1 MFFNMLA
8 FELRYFMRQPSFYVT
23 SLIFFFMAFFI
34 SSSSKFPLGG
44 ANVHMNSPFSIM
56 LLTVTFC
63 TFAMFLVVNFV
74 ASSAI
79 RNSESKMDEL
89 VFSEPVNPV
98 PYQAGRFFGSY
109 LVVLIVFL
117 SVPLGVFLGSQFGL
131 LVGWLDGELI
141 GPNKLM
147 YYAAPYL
154 YLAVPSLLVLSAIFN
169 SVAVYFK
176 TMMSVYVAAVVI
188 FIAYQIA
195 GVYFDDLAFRNIVV
209 YADPFGS
216 GSLIDL
222 TRYWTVNDKNTE
234 VLTLTGDLLVN
245 RILWV
250 AISVAMFFGL
260 GKLSNRIVTK
270 KQKKQFKVSAFVQ
283 NKQAALINS
292 AKNYKSAG
300 VSTKSQLI
308 MRSIFELKQVIF
320 SAPFMILAGVSIV
333 TLMIPLFA
341 PIGAYG
347 TTNWP
352 LTQNMVNV
360 ISGISGLFL
369 FVIIAFYSAELVWR
383 ERQSGMGDIV
393 DSFPVH
399 NSVFWVSKILAL
411 IAAISGL
418 FLVGMILTITVQL
431 FKGQFNLE
439 LGQYLFRVV
448 YLSILPLIML
458 TVLAFFLQ
466 IISPNKYVGMGLFIL
481 YYIVQ
486 TVMGSYGFEHH
497 MYHFSQS
504 SSVPYSDIN
513 GYGHFLQGAHWYTLY
528 WGALS
533 LVLAIVGFALWHRG
547 PSQTLRTRLS
557 MLRYNMSLK
566 GQAVAVISALV
577 FVGAGY
583 NIYNNTRVLNEFTTS
598 DEFQDK
604 QISYEQQF
612 AQYKDL
618 ALPMVTDVDLT
629 VDVYPKKR
637 ALSAVAKIKFTN
649 TSKEPITRVLITSPQ
664 HAKSWDVAMAGGK
677 IVEKLPAFYSA
688 WFEFEQP
695 LMPNEVREGQLS
707 VTRDH
712 TAFTDKDSDT
722 QLVANGTFINN
733 WELLPSFG
741 YNRGLQVADKFER
754 RKHDLPELERA
765 HKLEDSQ
772 YYTQSDLGA
781 ANGFINFKAT
791 VTTDE
796 SQFAITP
803 GYLQSESVKEG
814 RRTFVYEMD
823 APILNFYAVLSAE
836 LESKKVEH
844 NGVNVE
850 VYYHK
855 DHAWN
860 VDRMIESVQ
869 DSIDYFTQ
877 AFGPYQ
883 HKQLRIIEFPKY
895 RSFAQSFANTVP
907 YSESMG
913 FITDLRDESK
923 VDYPYYV
930 TAHEVAHQWW
940 GHQVSAANVEGS
952 AVISETLSQYSALMV
967 LEKRFGAE
975 KLRKFLKYEL
985 DRYLIGR
992 TGEAFEEMPLY
1003 KTQSQQYLHYNKG
1016 SVVMMAIYDRLGE
1029 KRLNNALKAF
1039 LNEFQYQSTPYP
1051 TTLDLLSYLK
1061 RDATQ
1066 AEQRFIDDQFKYIT
1080 LYELE
1085 MKDVSVTDS
1094 VDREGFY
1101 TVTLSV
1107 EAVKQR
1113 ADGQG
1118 EETEQPLDELVD
1130 IALFSDD
1137 PENLLAEDF
1146 VIYSKKHQ
1154 IVSGTNTIEL
1164 KVKEKPLFAG
1174 VDPYIKLVDKDSKN
1188 NLAKF

>member
-89 VFSEPVNPV
+89 VFSKPVNPV

-222 TRYWTVNDKNTE
+222 TRYWAVNDKNTE

-439 LGQYLFRVV
+439 LGQYLFRIV

>member
-1 MFFNMLA
+1 
-8 FELRYFMRQPSFYVT
+8 
-23 SLIFFFMAFFI
+23 MAFFI

-63 TFAMFLVVNFV
+63 TLAMFLVVNFV

-89 VFSEPVNPV
+89 VFSKPVNPV

-250 AISVAMFFGL
+250 AISVALFFGL

-439 LGQYLFRVV
+439 LGQYLFRIV

-629 VDVYPKKR
+629 VDIYPKKR

-796 SQFAITP
+796 SQLAITP

-855 DHAWN
+855 NHAWN

-1029 KRLNNALKAF
+1029 KRLNAALKAF
-1039 LNEFQYQSTPYP
+1039 LNEFKYQSTPYP

-1085 MKDVSVTDS
+1085 MKEVSVTDD
-1094 VDREGFY
+1094 VDGEGFY

-1107 EAVKQR
+1107 EATKQH

-1118 EETEQPLDELVD
+1118 EETEQPLDELID

-1146 VIYSKKHQ
+1146 VIYSQKHQ

-1164 KVKEKPLFAG
+1164 KVKEKPVFAG

>member
-1 MFFNMLA
+1 
-8 FELRYFMRQPSFYVT
+8 
-23 SLIFFFMAFFI
+23 MAFFI

-63 TFAMFLVVNFV
+63 TLAMFLVVNFV

-89 VFSEPVNPV
+89 VFSKPVNPV

-131 LVGWLDGELI
+131 LVGWLDSELV

-333 TLMIPLFA
+333 TLMIPLLA

-439 LGQYLFRVV
+439 LGQYLFRIV

-481 YYIVQ
+481 YYIAQ
-486 TVMGSYGFEHH
+486 KVMGSYGFEHH

-557 MLRYNMSLK
+557 MLRYNMLLK

-629 VDVYPKKR
+629 VDIYPKKR

-649 TSKEPITRVLITSPQ
+649 TSNEPITRVLITSPQ

-733 WELLPSFG
+733 WELLPNFG

-844 NGVNVE
+844 NGVNIE

-855 DHAWN
+855 NHAWN

-907 YSESMG
+907 YSESIG

-1061 RDATQ
+1061 QDATQ
-1066 AEQRFIDDQFKYIT
+1066 AEQSFIDDQFKYIT

-1094 VDREGFY
+1094 VDSEGFY

>member
-8 FELRYFMRQPSFYVT
+8 FELRYFARQPSFYVT

-63 TFAMFLVVNFV
+63 TLAMFLVVNFV

-89 VFSEPVNPV
+89 VFSKPVNPV

-439 LGQYLFRVV
+439 LGQYLFRIV

-481 YYIVQ
+481 YYIAQ
-486 TVMGSYGFEHH
+486 KVMGSYGFEHH

-629 VDVYPKKR
+629 VDIFPKKR

-649 TSKEPITRVLITSPQ
+649 TSNEPITRVLISSPQ

-677 IVEKLPAFYSA
+677 IVEKLPALYSA

-695 LMPNEVREGQLS
+695 LMPNEIREGQLS

-712 TAFTDKDSDT
+712 KGFTDQGSDT

-733 WELLPSFG
+733 FELLPSFG
-741 YNRGLQVADKFER
+741 YSRGLQVADKFER

-765 HKLEDSQ
+765 HKLEASQ
-772 YYTQSDLGA
+772 YYTQSNFGA

-803 GYLQSESVKEG
+803 GYLQSESVKDG

-844 NGVNVE
+844 NGVNIE

-855 DHAWN
+855 NHAWN
-860 VDRMIESVQ
+860 IDRMIESVQ

-940 GHQVSAANVEGS
+940 GHQVSGANVEGS

-967 LEKRFGAE
+967 LKKRFGGE

-1029 KRLNNALKAF
+1029 KRLNDALKSF

-1061 RDATQ
+1061 QDATQ
-1066 AEQRFIDDQFKYIT
+1066 AEQSFIDDQFKYIT

-1094 VDREGFY
+1094 ADSDGFY
-1101 TVTLSV
+1101 SVTLNI
-1107 EAVKQR
+1107 EAIKQR

-1118 EETEQPLDELVD
+1118 EETEQPLDELID

-1146 VIYSKKHQ
+1146 VIYSQKHQ

>member
-8 FELRYFMRQPSFYVT
+8 FELRYFVRQPSFYVT

-63 TFAMFLVVNFV
+63 TLAMFLVVNFV

-89 VFSEPVNPV
+89 VFSKPVNPV

-250 AISVAMFFGL
+250 AISVALFFGL

-439 LGQYLFRVV
+439 LGQYLFRIV

-629 VDVYPKKR
+629 VDIYPKKR

-855 DHAWN
+855 NHAWN

-1039 LNEFQYQSTPYP
+1039 LNEFKYQLTPYP

-1061 RDATQ
+1061 QDATQ
-1066 AEQRFIDDQFKYIT
+1066 AEQSFIDDQFKYIT

-1094 VDREGFY
+1094 VDSEGFY

>member
-8 FELRYFMRQPSFYVT
+8 FELRYFVRQPSFYVT

-63 TFAMFLVVNFV
+63 TLAMFLVVNFV

-89 VFSEPVNPV
+89 VFSKPVNPV

-439 LGQYLFRVV
+439 LGQYLFRIV

-481 YYIVQ
+481 YYIAQ
-486 TVMGSYGFEHH
+486 KVMGSYGFEHH

-566 GQAVAVISALV
+566 GQAIAVVSALV

-604 QISYEQQF
+604 QINYEQQF

-629 VDVYPKKR
+629 VDIYPKRR
-637 ALSAVAKIKFTN
+637 ALNAVAKIKFTN
-649 TSKEPITRVLITSPQ
+649 TSNEPITRVLITSPQ

-712 TAFTDKDSDT
+712 TGFTDQGSDT

-733 WELLPSFG
+733 LELLPSFG
-741 YNRGLQVADKFER
+741 YNRGLQVSDKFER

-765 HKLEDSQ
+765 HKLEDSR
-772 YYTQSDLGA
+772 YYTQSNFGA

-803 GYLQSESVKEG
+803 GYLQSESVKDG

-844 NGVNVE
+844 NGVNIE

-855 DHAWN
+855 NHAWN

-923 VDYPYYV
+923 VDLPYYV

-940 GHQVSAANVEGS
+940 GHQVSGANVEGS

-967 LEKRFGAE
+967 LKKRFGAE

-985 DRYLIGR
+985 DKYLMGR

-1003 KTQSQQYLHYNKG
+1003 KTQAQQYLHYNKG
-1016 SVVMMAIYDRLGE
+1016 SVAMMAIYDRLGE
-1029 KRLNNALKAF
+1029 VRLNAALKAF

-1061 RDATQ
+1061 QDATQ
-1066 AEQRFIDDQFKYIT
+1066 AEQNFIDDQFKYIT

-1085 MKDVSVTDS
+1085 MKDASVTDS
-1094 VDREGFY
+1094 VDSEGFY

-1118 EETEQPLDELVD
+1118 EETEQPLDELID

-1146 VIYSKKHQ
+1146 VIYSQKHQ

>member
-89 VFSEPVNPV
+89 VFSKPVNPV

-439 LGQYLFRVV
+439 LGQYLFRIV

-1051 TTLDLLSYLK
+1051 TALDLLSYLK

>member
-89 VFSEPVNPV
+89 VFSKPVNPV

-154 YLAVPSLLVLSAIFN
+154 YLAVPGLLVLSAIFN

-439 LGQYLFRVV
+439 LGQYLFRIV

>member
-1 MFFNMLA
+1 MFFKMLA
-8 FELRYFMRQPSFYVT
+8 FELRYFVRQPSFYVT

-63 TFAMFLVVNFV
+63 TLAMFLVVNFV

-89 VFSEPVNPV
+89 VFSKPVNPV

-250 AISVAMFFGL
+250 AISIAMFFGL

-300 VSTKSQLI
+300 ISTKSQLI

-352 LTQNMVNV
+352 LTQNMVNI

-439 LGQYLFRVV
+439 LGQYLFRIV

-481 YYIVQ
+481 YYIAQ
-486 TVMGSYGFEHH
+486 TVMDSYGFEHH

-513 GYGHFLQGAHWYTLY
+513 GYGHFLLAAHWYTLY

-629 VDVYPKKR
+629 VDIYPKKR

-649 TSKEPITRVLITSPQ
+649 TSNEPITRVLISSPQ

-677 IVEKLPAFYSA
+677 IVEKLPALYSA

-695 LMPNEVREGQLS
+695 LMPNEIREGQLS
-707 VTRDH
+707 VTREH
-712 TAFTDKDSDT
+712 TGFTDQGSDT

-733 WELLPSFG
+733 LELLPSFG

-772 YYTQSDLGA
+772 YYTQSDFGA

-803 GYLQSESVKEG
+803 GYLQSESVKDG

-844 NGVNVE
+844 NGVNIE

-855 DHAWN
+855 NHAWN
-860 VDRMIESVQ
+860 IDRMIESVQ

-940 GHQVSAANVEGS
+940 GHQVSGANVEGS

-1016 SVVMMAIYDRLGE
+1016 SIVMMAIYDRLGE
-1029 KRLNNALKAF
+1029 KRLNDALKAF

-1061 RDATQ
+1061 QDATQ
-1066 AEQRFIDDQFKYIT
+1066 AEQSFIDDQFKYIT
-1080 LYELE
+1080 LYEFE

-1094 VDREGFY
+1094 ADSEGFY
-1101 TVTLSV
+1101 TVTLNV
-1107 EAVKQR
+1107 EAVKQH

-1118 EETEQPLDELVD
+1118 EETEQPLDELID

-1146 VIYSKKHQ
+1146 VIYSQKHQ

>member
-89 VFSEPVNPV
+89 VFSKPVNPV

-439 LGQYLFRVV
+439 LGQYLFRIV

-695 LMPNEVREGQLS
+695 LMPNEAREGQLS

>member
-89 VFSEPVNPV
+89 VFSKPVNPV

-383 ERQSGMGDIV
+383 GRQSGMGDIV

-439 LGQYLFRVV
+439 LGQYLFRIV

>member
-1 MFFNMLA
+1 
-8 FELRYFMRQPSFYVT
+8 
-23 SLIFFFMAFFI
+23 MAFFI

-63 TFAMFLVVNFV
+63 TLAMFLVVNFV

-89 VFSEPVNPV
+89 VFSKPVNPV

-439 LGQYLFRVV
+439 LGQYLFRIV

-629 VDVYPKKR
+629 VDIYPKKR

-712 TAFTDKDSDT
+712 TAFTDKGSDT

-855 DHAWN
+855 NHAWN

-869 DSIDYFTQ
+869 DSIDYYTQ

-985 DRYLIGR
+985 DRYLMGR

-1016 SVVMMAIYDRLGE
+1016 SVAMMAIYDRLGE
-1029 KRLNNALKAF
+1029 KRLNDALKAF
-1039 LNEFQYQSTPYP
+1039 LNEFKYQSTPYP

-1061 RDATQ
+1061 QDATQ
-1066 AEQRFIDDQFKYIT
+1066 AEQSFIDDQFKYIT

-1094 VDREGFY
+1094 VDSEGFY

-1107 EAVKQR
+1107 EAVKQH

-1118 EETEQPLDELVD
+1118 EETEQPLDELID

-1146 VIYSKKHQ
+1146 VIYSQKHQ

>member
-1 MFFNMLA
+1 
-8 FELRYFMRQPSFYVT
+8 
-23 SLIFFFMAFFI
+23 MAFFI

-89 VFSEPVNPV
+89 VFSKPVNPV

-117 SVPLGVFLGSQFGL
+117 SVPSGVFLGSQFGL

-439 LGQYLFRVV
+439 LGQYLFRIV

-481 YYIVQ
+481 YYIAQ
-486 TVMGSYGFEHH
+486 KVMGSYGFEHH

-629 VDVYPKKR
+629 VDIFSKKR

-649 TSKEPITRVLITSPQ
+649 TSNEPITRVLISSPQ

-712 TAFTDKDSDT
+712 KGFTDQGSDT

-733 WELLPSFG
+733 LELLPSFG
-741 YNRGLQVADKFER
+741 YSRGLQVADKFER

-772 YYTQSDLGA
+772 YYTQSDFGA

-803 GYLQSESVKEG
+803 GYLQSESVKDG

-844 NGVNVE
+844 NGVNIE

-855 DHAWN
+855 NHAWN
-860 VDRMIESVQ
+860 IDRMIESVQ

-940 GHQVSAANVEGS
+940 GHQVSGANVEGS

-1029 KRLNNALKAF
+1029 KRLNDALKAF

-1061 RDATQ
+1061 QDATQ
-1066 AEQRFIDDQFKYIT
+1066 AEQSFIDDQFKYIT

-1094 VDREGFY
+1094 VDSDGFY
-1101 TVTLSV
+1101 SVTLNI
-1107 EAVKQR
+1107 EAIKQR

-1118 EETEQPLDELVD
+1118 EETEQPLDELID

-1146 VIYSKKHQ
+1146 VIYSQKHQ

>member
-1 MFFNMLA
+1 
-8 FELRYFMRQPSFYVT
+8 
-23 SLIFFFMAFFI
+23 MAFFI

-63 TFAMFLVVNFV
+63 TLAMFLVVNFV

-89 VFSEPVNPV
+89 VFSKPVNPV

-250 AISVAMFFGL
+250 AISVALFFGL

-439 LGQYLFRVV
+439 LGQYLFRIV

-629 VDVYPKKR
+629 VDIYPKKR

-855 DHAWN
+855 NHAWN

-1003 KTQSQQYLHYNKG
+1003 KTQGQLYLHYNKG

-1061 RDATQ
+1061 QDATQ
-1066 AEQRFIDDQFKYIT
+1066 AEQSFIDDQFKYIT

-1085 MKDVSVTDS
+1085 MKEVSVTDD
-1094 VDREGFY
+1094 VDGEGFY

-1107 EAVKQR
+1107 EATKQH

-1118 EETEQPLDELVD
+1118 EETEQPLDELID

-1154 IVSGTNTIEL
+1154 IVSGNNTIEL

>member
-8 FELRYFMRQPSFYVT
+8 FELRYFVRQPSFYVT

-63 TFAMFLVVNFV
+63 TLAMFLVVNFV

-89 VFSEPVNPV
+89 VFSKPVNPV

-250 AISVAMFFGL
+250 AISVALFFGL

-439 LGQYLFRVV
+439 LGQYLFRIV

-629 VDVYPKKR
+629 VDIYPKKR

-855 DHAWN
+855 NHAWN

-1085 MKDVSVTDS
+1085 MKEVSVTDD
-1094 VDREGFY
+1094 VDGEGFY

-1107 EAVKQR
+1107 EATKQH

-1118 EETEQPLDELVD
+1118 EETEQPLDELID

-1154 IVSGTNTIEL
+1154 IVSGNNTIEL

>member
-8 FELRYFMRQPSFYVT
+8 FELRYFARQPSFYVT

-89 VFSEPVNPV
+89 VFSKPVNPV

-131 LVGWLDGELI
+131 LVGWLDSELV

-260 GKLSNRIVTK
+260 GKLSNRIVIK

-283 NKQAALINS
+283 NKQAALISS

-300 VSTKSQLI
+300 ISTKSQLI

-352 LTQNMVNV
+352 LTQNMVNI

-411 IAAISGL
+411 IVAISGL

-439 LGQYLFRVV
+439 LGQYLFRIV

-481 YYIVQ
+481 YYIAQ
-486 TVMGSYGFEHH
+486 KVMGSYGFEHH

-513 GYGHFLQGAHWYTLY
+513 GYGHFLQAANWYTLY

-566 GQAVAVISALV
+566 GQAIAVVSVLV

-629 VDVYPKKR
+629 VDIYPKRR
-637 ALSAVAKIKFTN
+637 ALNAVAKIKFTN
-649 TSKEPITRVLITSPQ
+649 TSNEPITRVLITSPQ

-712 TAFTDKDSDT
+712 TGFTDQGSDT

-754 RKHDLPELERA
+754 RKHNLPELERA

-772 YYTQSDLGA
+772 YYTQSNFGA

-814 RRTFVYEMD
+814 RRIFVYEMD

-855 DHAWN
+855 NHAWN

-1085 MKDVSVTDS
+1085 MKEVSVTDD
-1094 VDREGFY
+1094 VDGEGFY

-1107 EAVKQR
+1107 EATKQH

-1118 EETEQPLDELVD
+1118 EETEQPLDELID

-1154 IVSGTNTIEL
+1154 IVSGNNTIEL

>member
-1 MFFNMLA
+1 
-8 FELRYFMRQPSFYVT
+8 
-23 SLIFFFMAFFI
+23 MAFFI

-89 VFSEPVNPV
+89 VFSKPVNPV

-131 LVGWLDGELI
+131 LVGWLDSELV

-260 GKLSNRIVTK
+260 GKLSNRIVIK

-283 NKQAALINS
+283 NKQAALISS

-300 VSTKSQLI
+300 ISTKSQLI

-352 LTQNMVNV
+352 LTQNMVNI

-439 LGQYLFRVV
+439 LGQYLFRIV

-629 VDVYPKKR
+629 VDIYPKRR

-712 TAFTDKDSDT
+712 TGFTDQGSDT

-855 DHAWN
+855 NHAWN

-1061 RDATQ
+1061 QDATQ
-1066 AEQRFIDDQFKYIT
+1066 AEQSFIDDQFKYIT

-1094 VDREGFY
+1094 VDSEGFY

-1118 EETEQPLDELVD
+1118 EETEQPLDELID
-1130 IALFSDD
+1130 IALFNDD
-1137 PENLLAEDF
+1137 PENLLAENF
-1146 VIYSKKHQ
+1146 VIYSQKHQ
-1154 IVSGTNTIEL
+1154 IVSGTNIIEL

>member
-8 FELRYFMRQPSFYVT
+8 FELRYFARQPSFYVT

-89 VFSEPVNPV
+89 VFSKPVNPV

-283 NKQAALINS
+283 NKQAALITS

-352 LTQNMVNV
+352 LTQNMVNI

-439 LGQYLFRVV
+439 LGQYLFRIV

-481 YYIVQ
+481 YYIAQ
-486 TVMGSYGFEHH
+486 KVMGSYGFEHH

-618 ALPMVTDVDLT
+618 AVPMVTDVDLT
-629 VDVYPKKR
+629 VDIYPKKR

-649 TSKEPITRVLITSPQ
+649 TSNEPILRVLISSPQ

-712 TAFTDKDSDT
+712 TAFTDQDSDT

-733 WELLPSFG
+733 WELLPNFG

-754 RKHDLPELERA
+754 RKHNLPELERA

-814 RRTFVYEMD
+814 RRTFVYEID

-844 NGVNVE
+844 NGVNIE

-855 DHAWN
+855 NHAWN
-860 VDRMIESVQ
+860 IDRMIESVQ

-1061 RDATQ
+1061 QDATQ
-1066 AEQRFIDDQFKYIT
+1066 AEQSFIDDQFKYIT

-1094 VDREGFY
+1094 VDSEGFY

>member
-8 FELRYFMRQPSFYVT
+8 FELRYFVRQPSFYVT

-63 TFAMFLVVNFV
+63 TLAMFLVVNFV

-89 VFSEPVNPV
+89 VFSKPVNPV

-439 LGQYLFRVV
+439 LGQYLFRIV

-481 YYIVQ
+481 YYIAQ
-486 TVMGSYGFEHH
+486 KVMGSYGFEHH

-566 GQAVAVISALV
+566 GQAIAVVSALV

-604 QISYEQQF
+604 QINYEQQF

-629 VDVYPKKR
+629 VDIYPKRR
-637 ALSAVAKIKFTN
+637 ALNAVAKIKFTN
-649 TSKEPITRVLITSPQ
+649 TSNEPITRVLITSPQ

-712 TAFTDKDSDT
+712 TGFTDQGSDT

-733 WELLPSFG
+733 LELLPSFG

-772 YYTQSDLGA
+772 YYTQSNFGA

-803 GYLQSESVKEG
+803 GYLQSESVKDG

-844 NGVNVE
+844 NGVNIE

-855 DHAWN
+855 NHAWN

-940 GHQVSAANVEGS
+940 GHQVSGANVEGS

-967 LEKRFGAE
+967 LKKRFGAE

-985 DRYLIGR
+985 DKYLMGR

-1003 KTQSQQYLHYNKG
+1003 KTQAQQYLHYNKG
-1016 SVVMMAIYDRLGE
+1016 SVAMMAIYDRLGE
-1029 KRLNNALKAF
+1029 VRLNAALKAF

-1061 RDATQ
+1061 QDATQ
-1066 AEQRFIDDQFKYIT
+1066 AEQNFIDDQFKYIT

-1085 MKDVSVTDS
+1085 MKDASVTDS
-1094 VDREGFY
+1094 VDSEGFY

-1118 EETEQPLDELVD
+1118 EETEQPLDELID

-1146 VIYSKKHQ
+1146 VIYSQKHQ

>member
-8 FELRYFMRQPSFYVT
+8 FELRYFVRQPSFYVT

-63 TFAMFLVVNFV
+63 TLAMFLVVNFV

-89 VFSEPVNPV
+89 VFSKPVNPV

-131 LVGWLDGELI
+131 LVGWLDSELV

-333 TLMIPLFA
+333 TLMIPLLA

-439 LGQYLFRVV
+439 LGQYLFRIV

-481 YYIVQ
+481 YYIAQ
-486 TVMGSYGFEHH
+486 KVMGSYGFEHH

-557 MLRYNMSLK
+557 MLRYNMLLK

-629 VDVYPKKR
+629 VDIYPKKR

-649 TSKEPITRVLITSPQ
+649 TSNEPITRVLITSPQ

-733 WELLPSFG
+733 WELLPNFG

-844 NGVNVE
+844 NGVNIE

-855 DHAWN
+855 NHAWN

-907 YSESMG
+907 YSESIG

-1061 RDATQ
+1061 QDATQ
-1066 AEQRFIDDQFKYIT
+1066 AEQSFIDDQFKYIT

-1094 VDREGFY
+1094 VDSEGFY

>member
-1 MFFNMLA
+1 MFFNMLE
-8 FELRYFMRQPSFYVT
+8 FELRYFARQPSFYVT
-23 SLIFFFMAFFI
+23 SLIFFLMAFFI

-89 VFSEPVNPV
+89 VFSKPVNPV

-131 LVGWLDGELI
+131 LVGWLDSELV

-439 LGQYLFRVV
+439 LGQYLFRIV

-629 VDVYPKKR
+629 VDIYPKKR
-637 ALSAVAKIKFTN
+637 ALNAVAKIKFTN
-649 TSKEPITRVLITSPQ
+649 TSNEPITRVLITSPQ

-688 WFEFEQP
+688 WFEFERP

-712 TAFTDKDSDT
+712 TGFTDQGSDT

-733 WELLPSFG
+733 LELLPSFG

-754 RKHDLPELERA
+754 RKHNLPELERA

-772 YYTQSDLGA
+772 YYTQSNFGA

-803 GYLQSESVKEG
+803 GYLQSESVKDG

-844 NGVNVE
+844 NGVNIE

-855 DHAWN
+855 NHAWN
-860 VDRMIESVQ
+860 IDRMIESVQ

-1061 RDATQ
+1061 QDATQ
-1066 AEQRFIDDQFKYIT
+1066 AEQSFIDDQFKYIT

-1094 VDREGFY
+1094 VDSEGFY

>member
-63 TFAMFLVVNFV
+63 TLAMFLVVNFV

-89 VFSEPVNPV
+89 VFSKPVNPV

-250 AISVAMFFGL
+250 AISVALFFGL

-439 LGQYLFRVV
+439 LGQYLFRIV

-855 DHAWN
+855 NHAWN

-985 DRYLIGR
+985 DRYLMGR

-1016 SVVMMAIYDRLGE
+1016 SVVMMALYDRLGE
-1029 KRLNNALKAF
+1029 KRLNAALKAF
-1039 LNEFQYQSTPYP
+1039 LNEFKYQATPYP

-1061 RDATQ
+1061 QDATQ
-1066 AEQRFIDDQFKYIT
+1066 AEQSFIDDQFKYIT

-1094 VDREGFY
+1094 VDSEGFY

-1107 EAVKQR
+1107 EATKQH

-1118 EETEQPLDELVD
+1118 EETEQPLDELID

-1154 IVSGTNTIEL
+1154 IVSGNNTIEL

>member
-44 ANVHMNSPFSIM
+44 ANVHMNSPYTIM
-56 LLTVTFC
+56 VLTVTFC
-63 TFAMFLVVNFV
+63 TLAMFLVVNFV

-79 RNSESKMDEL
+79 RNSETKMDEL
-89 VFSEPVNPV
+89 VFSKPVNPLA
-98 PYQAGRFFGSY
+98 YQSGRFFGSY

-131 LVGWLDGELI
+131 LVGWLDSELV
-141 GPNKLM
+141 GPNKFI
-147 YYAAPYL
+147 YYAAPFL

-176 TMMSVYVAAVVI
+176 TMMAVYVTAVVVYI
-188 FIAYQIA
+188 TYQLASI
-195 GVYFDDLAFRNIVV
+195 YFDDLAFRNIVV
-209 YADPFGS
+209 YADPFGT

-222 TRYWTVNDKNTE
+222 TRYWTVSDKNTE
-234 VLTLTGDLLVN
+234 VLTLSGDFLIN

-250 AISVAMFFGL
+250 AISLAMFFGL
-260 GKLSNRIVTK
+260 GKLGNRVVTK
-270 KQKKQFKVSAFVQ
+270 KQKKQFAVSTFVK
-283 NKQAALINS
+283 NKQAALISS
-292 AKNYKSAG
+292 AKNYKSKG
-300 VSTKSQLI
+300 VNTKSQLV
-308 MRSIFELKQVIF
+308 MRSLFELKQVIL
-320 SAPFMILAGVSIV
+320 SAPFMILAGVSI
-333 TLMIPLFA
+333 TMLLAPLFA

-347 TTNWP
+347 TTDWP
-352 LTQNMVNV
+352 LTQNMV
-360 ISGISGLFL
+360 GIIQNSSALFM
-369 FVIIAFYSAELVWR
+369 FIIIAYYSAELVWR

-399 NSVFWVSKILAL
+399 NSVFWVSKIIAL
-411 IAAISGL
+411 ITAVCGL
-418 FLVGMILTITVQL
+418 YLVGMMFTIAVQL

-439 LGQYLFRVV
+439 LGQYLFRLG
-448 YLSILPLIML
+448 YLTLLPLIMMAI
-458 TVLAFFLQ
+458 LAFFLQ
-466 IISPNKYVGMGLFIL
+466 IISPNKYIGMGLFIL
-481 YYIVQ
+481 YYIAQ
-486 TVMGSYGFEHH
+486 MVMGAYGFEHH

-533 LVLAIVGFALWHRG
+533 VFLAIVGFALWHRG
-547 PSQTLRTRLS
+547 PSQSLRTRLS
-557 MLRYNMSLK
+557 LVRYNMSLK
-566 GQAVAVISALV
+566 GQIAAVISLLV

-583 NIYNNTRVLNEFTTS
+583 NIYYNTRVINEFVTS
-598 DEFQDK
+598 DDNEALQVR
-604 QISYEQQF
+604 YEQEF
-612 AQYKDL
+612 SQYKDL
-618 ALPMVTDVDLT
+618 PLPIITDVDLHI
-629 VDVYPKKR
+629 DIYPKKR
-637 ALSAVAKIKFTN
+637 ALNAVAKIKFTN
-649 TSKEPITRVLITSPQ
+649 TANEPITRVLINEPSQ
-664 HAKSWDVAMAGGK
+664 SKSWDVKMAGGK
-677 IVEKLPAFYSA
+677 IVERLTDFGMV

-695 LMPNEVREGQLS
+695 LMPNEVREGELS
-707 VTRDH
+707 VSREHDG
-712 TAFTDKDSDT
+712 FVDRRSDT
-722 QLVANGTFINN
+722 QLVHNGTFVNN
-733 WELLPSFG
+733 GELLPNFG
-741 YNRGLQVADKFER
+741 YQKYFQIADKYER

-765 HKLEDSQ
+765 HKLEDSR
-772 YYTQSDLGA
+772 YYTQNEFGP
-781 ANGFINFKAT
+781 ANGFINYKAT
-791 VTTDE
+791 VSTDE

-803 GYLQSESVKEG
+803 GYLKSESVKDG

-823 APILNFYAVLSAE
+823 APIINFYSVLSAE

-844 NGVNVE
+844 NGVNIE

-869 DSIDYFTQ
+869 DSIDYYTQ

-883 HKQLRIIEFPKY
+883 HRQLRIIEFPKY

-923 VDYPYYV
+923 VDLPYYV

-940 GHQVSAANVEGS
+940 GHQVSGANVEGS

-967 LEKRFGAE
+967 LKKRFGAE

-985 DRYLIGR
+985 DKYLMGR

-1003 KTQSQQYLHYNKG
+1003 KTQAQQYLHYNKG
-1016 SVVMMAIYDRLGE
+1016 SVAMMAIYDRLGE
-1029 KRLNNALKAF
+1029 VRLNAALKAF
-1039 LNEFQYQSTPYP
+1039 LNEFKYQSTPYP
-1051 TTLDLLSYLK
+1051 TTIDLLSYLK

-1085 MKDVSVTDS
+1085 MKEVSVTDD
-1094 VDREGFY
+1094 VDGEGFY

-1107 EAVKQR
+1107 EATKQH

-1118 EETEQPLDELVD
+1118 EETEQPLDELID

-1146 VIYSKKHQ
+1146 VIYSQKHQ
-1154 IVSGTNTIEL
+1154 IVSGNNTIDL

>member
-1 MFFNMLA
+1 
-8 FELRYFMRQPSFYVT
+8 
-23 SLIFFFMAFFI
+23 MAFFI

-63 TFAMFLVVNFV
+63 TLAMFLVVNFV

-89 VFSEPVNPV
+89 VFSKPVNPV

-250 AISVAMFFGL
+250 AISVALFFGL

-439 LGQYLFRVV
+439 LGQYLFRIV

-481 YYIVQ
+481 YYIAQ
-486 TVMGSYGFEHH
+486 KVMGSYGFEHH

-513 GYGHFLQGAHWYTLY
+513 GYGHFLQAANWYTLY

-566 GQAVAVISALV
+566 GQAIAVVSVLV

-629 VDVYPKKR
+629 VDIYPKRR
-637 ALSAVAKIKFTN
+637 ALNAVAKIKFTN
-649 TSKEPITRVLITSPQ
+649 TSNEPITRVLITSPQ

-712 TAFTDKDSDT
+712 TGFTDQGSDT

-733 WELLPSFG
+733 LELLPSFG

-754 RKHDLPELERA
+754 RKHNLPELERA

-772 YYTQSDLGA
+772 YYTQSNFGA

-855 DHAWN
+855 NHAWN

-1085 MKDVSVTDS
+1085 MKEVSVTDD
-1094 VDREGFY
+1094 VDGEGFY

-1107 EAVKQR
+1107 EATKQH

-1118 EETEQPLDELVD
+1118 EETEQPLDELID

-1154 IVSGTNTIEL
+1154 IVSGNNTIEL

>member
-8 FELRYFMRQPSFYVT
+8 FELRYFVRQPSFYVT
-23 SLIFFFMAFFI
+23 SLIFFLMAFFI

-56 LLTVTFC
+56 LLTV
-63 TFAMFLVVNFV
+63 
-74 ASSAI
+74 
-79 RNSESKMDEL
+79 
-89 VFSEPVNPV
+89 
-98 PYQAGRFFGSY
+98 
-109 LVVLIVFL
+109 
-117 SVPLGVFLGSQFGL
+117 PLGVFLGSQFGL
-131 LVGWLDGELI
+131 LVGWLDSELV

-188 FIAYQIA
+188 FIVYQIA

-260 GKLSNRIVTK
+260 GKLSNRIVIK

-283 NKQAALINS
+283 NKQAALISS

-300 VSTKSQLI
+300 ISTKSQLI

-333 TLMIPLFA
+333 TLMIPLLA

-439 LGQYLFRVV
+439 LGQYLFRIV

-629 VDVYPKKR
+629 VDIYPKKR

-649 TSKEPITRVLITSPQ
+649 TSNEPILRVLISSPQ

-855 DHAWN
+855 NHAWN
-860 VDRMIESVQ
+860 VGRMIESVQ

-1061 RDATQ
+1061 QDATQ
-1066 AEQRFIDDQFKYIT
+1066 AEQSFIDDQFKYIT

-1094 VDREGFY
+1094 VDSEGFY

>member
-1 MFFNMLA
+1 
-8 FELRYFMRQPSFYVT
+8 
-23 SLIFFFMAFFI
+23 MAFFI

-63 TFAMFLVVNFV
+63 TLAMFLVVNFV

-89 VFSEPVNPV
+89 VFSKPVNPV

-439 LGQYLFRVV
+439 LGQYLFRIV

-481 YYIVQ
+481 YYIAQ
-486 TVMGSYGFEHH
+486 KVMGSYGFEHH

-566 GQAVAVISALV
+566 GQAIAVVSALV

-604 QISYEQQF
+604 QINYEQQF

-629 VDVYPKKR
+629 VDIYPKRR
-637 ALSAVAKIKFTN
+637 ALNAVAKIKFTN
-649 TSKEPITRVLITSPQ
+649 TSNEPITRVLITSPQ

-712 TAFTDKDSDT
+712 TGFTDQGSDT

-733 WELLPSFG
+733 LELLPSFG

-772 YYTQSDLGA
+772 YYTQSNFGA

-803 GYLQSESVKEG
+803 GYLQSESVKDG

-844 NGVNVE
+844 NGVNIE

-855 DHAWN
+855 NHAWN

-940 GHQVSAANVEGS
+940 GHQVSGANVEGS

-967 LEKRFGAE
+967 LKKRFGAE

-985 DRYLIGR
+985 DKYLMGR

-1003 KTQSQQYLHYNKG
+1003 KTQAQQYLHYNKG
-1016 SVVMMAIYDRLGE
+1016 SVAMMAIYDRLGE
-1029 KRLNNALKAF
+1029 VRLNAALKAF

-1061 RDATQ
+1061 QDATQ
-1066 AEQRFIDDQFKYIT
+1066 AEQNFIDDQFKYIT

-1085 MKDVSVTDS
+1085 MKDASVTDS
-1094 VDREGFY
+1094 VDSEGFY

-1118 EETEQPLDELVD
+1118 EETEQPLDELID

-1146 VIYSKKHQ
+1146 VIYSQKHQ

>member
-89 VFSEPVNPV
+89 VFSKPVNPV

-439 LGQYLFRVV
+439 LGQYLFRIV

-940 GHQVSAANVEGS
+940 GHQVSAANVEGG

>member
-63 TFAMFLVVNFV
+63 TLAMFLVVNFV

-89 VFSEPVNPV
+89 VFSKPVNPV

-250 AISVAMFFGL
+250 AISVALFFGL

-439 LGQYLFRVV
+439 LGQYLFRIV

-629 VDVYPKKR
+629 VDIYPKKR

-855 DHAWN
+855 NHAWN

>member
-89 VFSEPVNPV
+89 VFSKPVNPV

-439 LGQYLFRVV
+439 LGQYLFRIV

>member
-89 VFSEPVNPV
+89 VFSKPVNPV

-439 LGQYLFRVV
+439 LGQYLFRIV

-803 GYLQSESVKEG
+803 GYLQSESAKEG

>member
-89 VFSEPVNPV
+89 VFSKPVNPV

-234 VLTLTGDLLVN
+234 ALTLTGDLLVN

-439 LGQYLFRVV
+439 LGQYLFRIV

>member
-8 FELRYFMRQPSFYVT
+8 FELRYFARQPSFYVT
-23 SLIFFFMAFFI
+23 SLIFFLMAFFI

-89 VFSEPVNPV
+89 VFSKPVNPV

-250 AISVAMFFGL
+250 AISVALFFGL

-439 LGQYLFRVV
+439 LGQYLFRIV

-629 VDVYPKKR
+629 VDIYPKKR

-869 DSIDYFTQ
+869 DSIDYYTQ

-883 HKQLRIIEFPKY
+883 HRQLRIIEFPKY

-1003 KTQSQQYLHYNKG
+1003 KTQGQLYLHYNKG

-1061 RDATQ
+1061 QDATQ
-1066 AEQRFIDDQFKYIT
+1066 AEQSFIDDQFKYIT

-1085 MKDVSVTDS
+1085 MKEVSVTDD
-1094 VDREGFY
+1094 VDGEGFY

-1107 EAVKQR
+1107 EATKQH

-1118 EETEQPLDELVD
+1118 EETEQPLDELID

-1154 IVSGTNTIEL
+1154 IVSGNNTIEL

>member
-89 VFSEPVNPV
+89 VFSKPVNPV

-439 LGQYLFRVV
+439 LGQYLFRIV

-765 HKLEDSQ
+765 HKLGDSQ

>member
-44 ANVHMNSPFSIM
+44 ASVHMNSPFSIM

-89 VFSEPVNPV
+89 VFSKPVNPV

-418 FLVGMILTITVQL
+418 LLVGMILTITVQL

-439 LGQYLFRVV
+439 LGQYLFRIV